1 MSTVYAVSPIS
12 FSSNPLTHSYTTL
25 NCSVFPSVKLAQSLN
40 LTLESNI
47 TDIWTDTTLHKGG
60 EREPKEKCKVSRFP
74 TKLHIPYCSKYVYT
88 VIQNTEYMY
97 TYCTYSCHIWI
108 AIHLDRDTSHLHHL
122 WSETEYLQCTIIT
135 TTNKFKTPHFTCTC
149 NVISFLGNTLI
160 NHWGDTEVTAVNYNP
175 TNPSNRLVLR
185 SPLTQQ
191 HAAKNQ
197 QLTFP

>member
-74 TKLHIPYCSKYVYT
+74 TKLHIPCRSKYVYT

-122 WSETEYLQCTIIT
+122 WLETEYLQCTIIT
-135 TTNKFKTPHFTCTC
+135 RTNKFKTPHFTCT
-149 NVISFLGNTLI
+149 L
-160 NHWGDTEVTAVNYNP
+160 
-175 TNPSNRLVLR
+175 
-185 SPLTQQ
+185 
-191 HAAKNQ
+191 
-197 QLTFP
+197 